1 MAQLRMNI
9 TINIQFSANVLLL
22 TMFVLFTYSC
32 TKENEATGAR
42 IYEGE
47 RIPMSIK
54 MGARNTTADDDEVIK
69 SVRAIVFN
77 DKNELVY
84 NDVSDA
90 SINVDNI
97 YIAPIRAARGY
108 NNIYIICNETP
119 ELTEKLAAITLE
131 NEIEKVTFSAI
142 GIVAPPPMYGNV
154 SRAYVESR
162 SDGTN
167 ATVTINN
174 VTTTELPIE
183 VNRMVSRISFTAIKN
198 ITNEDEDFKVTKL
211 NVKVC
216 RMPVAT
222 TIGEGQAY
230 TENVWSDDLTISGT
244 GELDYNGTYT
254 INGNNY
260 TIPDNI
266 DFITIPTTYIPEHIL
281 SDPQNASQA
290 TYLKIDAQC
299 VLKNGSTQVL
309 NCIYL
314 LNIGQEPP
322 KNHNLTRN
330 NHYRI
335 YATITGMG
343 AMGLY
348 AEIVAMEEH
357 DITIN
362 WKPIDGLVIV
372 SDKAADY
379 DAVADT
385 SRNVNIWN
393 DFSVYSGIL
402 KAYHSGTGYKDIL
415 FKYGSLIAIS
425 SPDANTEFTPP
436 TNATILNDVLWY
448 PGSYAPLNITEWAD
462 IPYLETDK
470 IPTDNTI
477 VQAAGKGDPCKLAGL
492 SESQIKTLGI
502 VDNKQWR
509 MATPAEN
516 LILKTAAENE
526 SNSQGYPSFHWLFS
540 PHNRYRDT
548 NGISQGDRSNGWY
561 WDNNATVFHFSGEEP
576 QNAEIQ
582 ENMDRQNAY
591 MIRCVRNEMIK
602 IQLEVGIISSPT
614 YQGTETSGNAYFGII
629 SNIPYWT
636 ATLVT
641 EGAYVGSTT
650 EFDDFSFVA
659 GETIHTTHGGNTQ
672 NIPIYVK
679 RKESTSPRSFRVKV
693 EGIGLE
699 GKTVNKILTVSQ
711 SGYDLRAKTGL
722 SSMGNIPQEGG
733 SYTTTI
739 NLTPTDVTI
748 SSGKL
753 YLQITYGGVIRC
765 KSTEVHTEPNK
776 YSYDVTITIPENN
789 SPSIV
794 ELIGNIYL
802 EYENNYTVSLGSPII
817 KQNGTISS
825 DNEN

>member
-362 WKPIDGLVIV
+362 WKPIDGLVI

-448 PGSYAPLNITEWAD
+448 PGSYTPLNITEWAD

-477 VQAAGKGDPCKLAGL
+477 VQVAAGKGDPCKLAGL